1 LWFKLGNSY
10 AREKKPQ
17 QAIEAYQN
25 ALLREPDMT
34 KAWYNM
40 GIIQMQIALKTF
52 IDMGKY
58 SQSVDAVSS
67 RGKNMREGLMLL
79 LQGDPEEKND

>member
-1 LWFKLGNSY
+1 
-10 AREKKPQ
+10 
-17 QAIEAYQN
+17 
-25 ALLREPDMT
+25 MT

-67 RGKNMREGLMLL
+67 RGKKMREGLMLL
-79 LQGDPEEKND
+79 LQDDPEEKND